1 KRCKN
6 YSGNFQ
12 SNSSGWNLITDGI
25 IDIQKTQE
33 LIRQSE
39 SSAIFNLTGQLI
51 EKSQIENLQKGMYFL
66 LIGENAQ
73 QKVYK
78 FIK

>member
-39 SSAIFNLTGQLI
+39 SSAIYNLTGQLI

-66 LIGENAQ
+66 LIGEDAQ

-78 FIK
+78 FIR